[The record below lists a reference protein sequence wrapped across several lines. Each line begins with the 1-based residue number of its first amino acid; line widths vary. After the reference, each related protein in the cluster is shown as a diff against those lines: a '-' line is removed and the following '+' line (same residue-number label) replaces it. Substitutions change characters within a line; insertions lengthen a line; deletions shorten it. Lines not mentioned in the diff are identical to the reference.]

1 MEISVKITSILPVQ
15 TYTKRDNTQGSR
27 FGFIGETM
35 VGQYTHKIK
44 FDVMSGELWAKMNLL
59 VGSSYNVSFDLE
71 SREWNG
77 KWFTS
82 VNAWRAYL
90 VTAANEGE
98 QANNTQNSQ
107 ATVNQNSA
115 NAQAKAQAPQNVQ
128 ASQVQTQ
135 SRGMSDEGELPF

>member
-90 VTAANEGE
+90 VTSANEGE
-98 QANNTQNSQ
+98 QANNAQ
-107 ATVNQNSA
+107 
-115 NAQAKAQAPQNVQ
+115 NAQVQAPQNVQ
-128 ASQVQTQ
+128 ASQPQAQAQ
-135 SRGMSDEGELPF
+135 SQSQGVSDGGELPF